1 VQGLQHQHADLQH
14 RIEGGAPALAAVAA
28 AERCGQIGAE
38 QLDIDGGGELLQRV
52 ALRRKLTQPIL
63 HVPEPALA
71 R

>member
-1 VQGLQHQHADLQH
+1 MRNFSN

-28 AERCGQIGAE
+28 AECCGQIGAE
-38 QLDIDGGGELLQRV
+38 QLEIDGGGELLQRV

-63 HVPEPALA
+63 HVPEPTLA